1 MPAAASAVPAA
12 PPTNCL
18 RVRRT
23 SGRWRSPGLDPH
35 ERAHHPIE
43 VVKHLRV
50 GVRRGNVFR
59 DRVERAT
66 LTPGV
71 EQMPLVGT
79 LIRGV
84 ERRELRTEPLLAL
97 GVREAWAEVMY
108 DLAVL
113 DCRVVALG
121 EL

>member
-1 MPAAASAVPAA
+1 MPAAASAAPAA
-12 PPTNCL
+12 PPTNRL

-23 SGRWRSPGLDPH
+23 SGRWRSPGLDPY

-50 GVRRGNVFR
+50 RVRRGNVFR
-59 DRVERAT
+59 NRVQRAM
-66 LTPGV
+66 LTPRV

-97 GVREAWAEVMY
+97 RIREARAEVMN
-108 DLAVL
+108 D
-113 DCRVVALG
+113 
-121 EL
+121 